1 MDPSDVET
9 VFVAGASG
17 GTGRA
22 TLRLLSSRVSTVRA
36 LTSTPSKTADLEAAG
51 ADEVVV
57 DDLLNPTALT
67 DALSDVDAVL
77 SAVGS
82 DITDVW
88 SRDEYVDGAGTIN
101 LLDGAVEAGVEA
113 FVMESAIGVG
123 DEPASPLAA
132 AFDVLIQPIQRAKA
146 EAEAAIREAPVRHTI
161 LRPGVLTNGP
171 RTDTEALGE
180 RFAGRRG
187 PATGCCARHAGGRR
201 PDARSRSEAVVPEAL
216 AGHRLAAPQEQEVRY
231 YQRRNPGRGHAV
243 RGPTSFLFRRRR
255 SVGS

>member
-22 TLRLLSSRVSTVRA
+22 TLRLLSSRVQTVRA
-36 LTSTPSKTADLEAAG
+36 LTSSPSKADDLRAAG

-57 DDLLNPTALT
+57 DDLLNPTALA

-82 DITDVW
+82 NITDVW

-101 LLDGAVEAGVEA
+101 LLDEAVDAGVEA

-171 RTDTEALGE
+171 RTDTVSVAEPGAKLWGSVS
-180 RFAGRRG
+180 RADVARLLVAAPVT
-187 PATGCCARHAGGRR
+187 PAAADRTLEVVAKPSFPKRSLDIDWQL
-201 PDARSRSEAVVPEAL
+201 PRSR
-216 AGHRLAAPQEQEVRY
+216 
-231 YQRRNPGRGHAV
+231 
-243 RGPTSFLFRRRR
+243 
-255 SVGS
+255 GSDTITVDTPDEGTQ